1 MCVAELVH
9 DADRRRPCGCSRAPD
24 DVPGGAL
31 ERQWPRRRLAARALL
46 RAISWIG
53 PYLGGNLGYEWG
65 STSNNPTRPSGIAG
79 GIQGG
84 YNWQSGQFVFGAEAD
99 IQLSAAN
106 DTFAP
111 WKFSNPWFG
120 TVRGRAGYAVGSL
133 LLYGTAGLAFAEL
146 SGQTFGLVSESHTN
160 LGWAAGVGAEAA
172 IYRRWSAKVEYLF
185 VDLASSTFA
194 ITGASNGLSANIFRA
209 GVNYHF

>member
-1 MCVAELVH
+1 MKQIVSCRAGAAALLVTLLVTLLGGSAWA
-9 DADRRRPCGCSRAPD
+9 ADLPRAPYYTA
-24 DVPGGAL
+24 PGPL
-31 ERQWPRRRLAARALL
+31 SSY
-46 RAISWIG
+46 SWVG
-53 PYLGGNLGYEWG
+53 PYLGGNLGYQWG
-65 STSNNPTRPSGIAG
+65 TTSNNPTRPAGIAG

-99 IQLSAAN
+99 IQLAAAN

-120 TVRGRAGYAVGSL
+120 TVRGRAGYALRNV
-133 LLYGTAGLAFAEL
+133 LLYGTAGLAFGEL
-146 SGQTFGLVSESHTN
+146 AGETVGLVSENHTN
-160 LGWAAGVGAEAA
+160 LGWAAGVGAEVGF
-172 IYRRWSAKVEYLF
+172 YGNWSAKVEYLF

-194 ITGASNGLSANIFRA
+194 ITGASNGLSANVFRA

>member
-1 MCVAELVH
+1 MMRIV
-9 DADRRRPCGCSRAPD
+9 GGRA
-24 DVPGGAL
+24 GAV
-31 ERQWPRRRLAARALL
+31 ALL
-46 RAISWIG
+46 MTFLLGLSSGSGRAADLRHAPYYAPEGPLSSFSWIG

-99 IQLSAAN
+99 IQLAAAN

-120 TVRGRAGYAVGSL
+120 TVRGRAGYAIGSL
-133 LLYGTAGLAFAEL
+133 LLYGTAGLAFGEL
-146 SGQTFGLVSESHTN
+146 SGQTFGLVSENHTN
-160 LGWAAGVGAEAA
+160 LGWTAGVGAEAA
-172 IYRRWSAKVEYLF
+172 LYGRWSAKVEYLF

>member
-1 MCVAELVH
+1 MMQIV
-9 DADRRRPCGCSRAPD
+9 
-24 DVPGGAL
+24 GGRTGAV
-31 ERQWPRRRLAARALL
+31 ALL
-46 RAISWIG
+46 MTFLVGLSGGSGRAADLPGTPYYTAAGPLSAFSWIG
-53 PYLGGNLGYEWG
+53 PYLGGNFGYQWG

-84 YNWQSGQFVFGAEAD
+84 YNWQSGQFVFGGEAD

-120 TVRGRAGYAVGSL
+120 TVRGRAGYAMGSV
-133 LLYGTAGLAFAEL
+133 LLYGTAGLAFGEL
-146 SGQTFGLVSESHTN
+146 SGETFGLVSENHTN
-160 LGWAAGVGAEAA
+160 LGWTAGVGAEAA
-172 IYRRWSAKVEYLF
+172 IYGRWSAKVEYLF
-185 VDLASSTFA
+185 VDLASSTFT

>member
-1 MCVAELVH
+1 MMQIV
-9 DADRRRPCGCSRAPD
+9 GGRA
-24 DVPGGAL
+24 GAL
-31 ERQWPRRRLAARALL
+31 ALL
-46 RAISWIG
+46 MTLLVALSSGAGRAADLSHAPYYTPEGPLSSFSWIG

-99 IQLSAAN
+99 IQLAAAN

>member
-1 MCVAELVH
+1 MMQIV
-9 DADRRRPCGCSRAPD
+9 GGRA
-24 DVPGGAL
+24 GAV
-31 ERQWPRRRLAARALL
+31 ALL
-46 RAISWIG
+46 MTPLVALSSGAGRAADLSHAPYYTPEGPLSSFSWIG

-99 IQLSAAN
+99 IQLAAAN

-120 TVRGRAGYAVGSL
+120 TVRGRAGYAMGSL
-133 LLYGTAGLAFAEL
+133 LLYGTAGLAFGEL
-146 SGQTFGLVSESHTN
+146 SGQTFGLVSENHTN
-160 LGWAAGVGAEAA
+160 LGWTAGVGAEAA
-172 IYRRWSAKVEYLF
+172 LYGRWSAKVEYLF

>member
-1 MCVAELVH
+1 MMQIV
-9 DADRRRPCGCSRAPD
+9 GGRA
-24 DVPGGAL
+24 GAV
-31 ERQWPRRRLAARALL
+31 ALL
-46 RAISWIG
+46 MTFLLGLSSGSGRAADFSHAPYYTPEGPLSSFSWIG

-99 IQLSAAN
+99 IQLAAAN

-120 TVRGRAGYAVGSL
+120 TVRGRAGYAIGSL
-133 LLYGTAGLAFAEL
+133 LLYGTAGLAFGEL

-160 LGWAAGVGAEAA
+160 LGWTAGVGAEAA
-172 IYRRWSAKVEYLF
+172 IYGRWSAKIEYLF

>member
-1 MCVAELVH
+1 MKQIIKGRAGAAALLLTLLGGSAWA
-9 DADRRRPCGCSRAPD
+9 ADLPRAPYYRAE
-24 DVPGGAL
+24 GAL
-31 ERQWPRRRLAARALL
+31 GFF
-46 RAISWIG
+46 SWVG

-65 STSNNPTRPSGIAG
+65 TTGNNPTRPTGIAG

-120 TVRGRAGYAVGSL
+120 TVRGRAGYAIHDL
-133 LLYGTAGLAFAEL
+133 LLYGTAGLAFGEL
-146 SGQTFGLVSESHTN
+146 TGETVGLLSESHTN
-160 LGWAAGVGAEAA
+160 LGWTAGIGAEA
-172 IYRRWSAKVEYLF
+172 RLFRSNWSAKVEYLF
-185 VDLASSTFA
+185 VDLSSSTFTL
-194 ITGASNGLSANIFRA
+194 TGVSNGLSASVFRA

>member
-1 MCVAELVH
+1 MMQIV
-9 DADRRRPCGCSRAPD
+9 GGRA
-24 DVPGGAL
+24 GAL
-31 ERQWPRRRLAARALL
+31 ALL
-46 RAISWIG
+46 MTLLVALSSGAGRAADLSHAPYYTPEGPLSSFSWIG

-99 IQLSAAN
+99 IQLAAAN

-120 TVRGRAGYAVGSL
+120 TVRGRAGYAMGSL
-133 LLYGTAGLAFAEL
+133 LLYGTAGLAFGEL

-160 LGWAAGVGAEAA
+160 LGWTAGVGAEAA
-172 IYRRWSAKVEYLF
+172 IYGRWSAKIEYLF

>member
-1 MCVAELVH
+1 MMQIV
-9 DADRRRPCGCSRAPD
+9 GGRA
-24 DVPGGAL
+24 GAL
-31 ERQWPRRRLAARALL
+31 ALL
-46 RAISWIG
+46 MTLLVALLSGAGRAADLSHAPYYTPEGPLSSFSWIG

-99 IQLSAAN
+99 IQLAAAN

-120 TVRGRAGYAVGSL
+120 TVRGRAGYAIGSL
-133 LLYGTAGLAFAEL
+133 LLYGTAGLAFGEL
-146 SGQTFGLVSESHTN
+146 SGQTFGLVSENHTN
-160 LGWAAGVGAEAA
+160 LGWTAGVGAEAA
-172 IYRRWSAKVEYLF
+172 LYGRWSAKVEYLF

>member
-1 MCVAELVH
+1 MMQIV
-9 DADRRRPCGCSRAPD
+9 GGRA
-24 DVPGGAL
+24 GAL
-31 ERQWPRRRLAARALL
+31 ALL
-46 RAISWIG
+46 MTLLVALSSGAGRAADLSHAPYYTPEGPLSSFSWIG

-99 IQLSAAN
+99 IQLAAAN

-120 TVRGRAGYAVGSL
+120 TVRGRAGYAMGSL
-133 LLYGTAGLAFAEL
+133 LLYGTAGLAFGEL

-160 LGWAAGVGAEAA
+160 LGWTAGVGAEAA
-172 IYRRWSAKVEYLF
+172 IYGRWSAKIEYLF
-185 VDLASSTFA
+185 VDLASGTFA
-194 ITGASNGLSANIFRA
+194 VTGASNGLSANIFRA

>member
-1 MCVAELVH
+1 MKQIVKGPLGAAALL
-9 DADRRRPCGCSRAPD
+9 AMLA
-24 DVPGGAL
+24 GGT
-31 ERQWPRRRLAARALL
+31 ARAADFPASPYYTAPGPLGSY
-46 RAISWIG
+46 SWIG

-65 STSNNPTRPSGIAG
+65 ATSNNPTQPSGIAG

-84 YNWQSGQFVFGAEAD
+84 YNWQTGQFVFGAEAD

-120 TVRGRAGYAVGSL
+120 TVRGRAGYAFRNL
-133 LLYGTAGLAFAEL
+133 LLYGTAGLAF
-146 SGQTFGLVSESHTN
+146 GGLTGESVGLITESHIN
-160 LGWAAGVGAEAA
+160 LGWAAGVGAEAG
-172 IYRRWSAKVEYLF
+172 IYGNWSVKVEYLF

-194 ITGASNGLSANIFRA
+194 ITGASNGLSANVLRA

>member
-1 MCVAELVH
+1 MMQIV
-9 DADRRRPCGCSRAPD
+9 GGRA
-24 DVPGGAL
+24 GAL
-31 ERQWPRRRLAARALL
+31 ALL
-46 RAISWIG
+46 MTLLVALSSGAGRAADLSHAPYYTPEGPLSSFSWIG

-99 IQLSAAN
+99 IQLAAAN

-120 TVRGRAGYAVGSL
+120 TVRGRAGYAMGSL
-133 LLYGTAGLAFAEL
+133 LLYGTAGLAFGEL

-160 LGWAAGVGAEAA
+160 LGWTAGVGAEAA
-172 IYRRWSAKVEYLF
+172 IYGRWSAKVEYLF

>member
-1 MCVAELVH
+1 MKQIVK
-9 DADRRRPCGCSRAPD
+9 GRA
-24 DVPGGAL
+24 GA
-31 ERQWPRRRLAARALL
+31 AALL
-46 RAISWIG
+46 LTLLGGTAWAADLPRARYYTAGGPLSSFSWVG

-65 STSNNPTRPSGIAG
+65 TTSNNPTRPAGIAG

-106 DTFAP
+106 DRFAP

-120 TVRGRAGYAVGSL
+120 TVRGRAGYAIHNL
-133 LLYGTAGLAFAEL
+133 LLYGTAGLAFGALTGE
-146 SGQTFGLVSESHTN
+146 TVGLLSESHSN
-160 LGWAAGVGAEAA
+160 LGWTAGIGAEAGL
-172 IYRRWSAKVEYLF
+172 YGNWSAKVEYLF
-185 VDLASSTFA
+185 VDLSSSTFA
-194 ITGASNGLSANIFRA
+194 LTGVSNGLSANVFRA

>member
-1 MCVAELVH
+1 MMQIV
-9 DADRRRPCGCSRAPD
+9 GGRA
-24 DVPGGAL
+24 GAL
-31 ERQWPRRRLAARALL
+31 ALL
-46 RAISWIG
+46 MTLLVALSSGAGRAADLSHAPYYTPEGPLSSFSWIG

-99 IQLSAAN
+99 IQLAAAN

-120 TVRGRAGYAVGSL
+120 TVRGRAGYAIGSL
-133 LLYGTAGLAFAEL
+133 LLYGTAGLAFGEL
-146 SGQTFGLVSESHTN
+146 SGQTFGLVSENHTN

-172 IYRRWSAKVEYLF
+172 IYGRWSAKVEYLF

>member
-1 MCVAELVH
+1 MMQIV
-9 DADRRRPCGCSRAPD
+9 GGRA
-24 DVPGGAL
+24 GAL
-31 ERQWPRRRLAARALL
+31 ALL
-46 RAISWIG
+46 MTLLVALSSGAGRAADLSHAPYYTPEGPLSSFSWIG

-99 IQLSAAN
+99 IQLAAAN

-120 TVRGRAGYAVGSL
+120 TVRGRAGYAIGSL
-133 LLYGTAGLAFAEL
+133 LLYGTAGLAFGEL
-146 SGQTFGLVSESHTN
+146 SGQTFGLVSENHTN
-160 LGWAAGVGAEAA
+160 LGWTAGVGAEAA
-172 IYRRWSAKVEYLF
+172 LYGRWSAKVEYLF

>member
-1 MCVAELVH
+1 MMQIV
-9 DADRRRPCGCSRAPD
+9 GGRA
-24 DVPGGAL
+24 GAV
-31 ERQWPRRRLAARALL
+31 ALL
-46 RAISWIG
+46 MTFLLGLSSGSGRAADFSHAPYYTPGDPLSAFTWIG

-99 IQLSAAN
+99 IQLAAAN

-120 TVRGRAGYAVGSL
+120 TVRGRAGYAIGSL
-133 LLYGTAGLAFAEL
+133 LLYGTAGLAFGEL
-146 SGQTFGLVSESHTN
+146 SGQTFGLVSENHTN
-160 LGWAAGVGAEAA
+160 LGWTAGVGAEAA
-172 IYRRWSAKVEYLF
+172 LYGRWSAKVEYLF

>member
-1 MCVAELVH
+1 MMQIV
-9 DADRRRPCGCSRAPD
+9 GGRA
-24 DVPGGAL
+24 GAV
-31 ERQWPRRRLAARALL
+31 ALL
-46 RAISWIG
+46 MTFLLGLSSGSGRAADFSHAPYYTPGDPLSALSWIG

-79 GIQGG
+79 GIHGG
-84 YNWQSGQFVFGAEAD
+84 YNWRSGQFVFGAEAD
-99 IQLSAAN
+99 IQLAAAN

-120 TVRGRAGYAVGSL
+120 TVRGRAGYAMGSL
-133 LLYGTAGLAFAEL
+133 LLYGTAGLAFGEL

-160 LGWAAGVGAEAA
+160 LGWTAGVGAEAA
-172 IYRRWSAKVEYLF
+172 IYGRWSAKIEYLF
-185 VDLASSTFA
+185 VDLASGTFA
-194 ITGASNGLSANIFRA
+194 VTGASNGLSANIFRA

>member
-1 MCVAELVH
+1 MMQIV
-9 DADRRRPCGCSRAPD
+9 GGRA
-24 DVPGGAL
+24 GAV
-31 ERQWPRRRLAARALL
+31 ALL
-46 RAISWIG
+46 MTFLLGLSSGSGRAADFSHAPYYTPGDPLSALSWIG

-99 IQLSAAN
+99 IQLAAAN

-120 TVRGRAGYAVGSL
+120 TVRGRAGYAIGSL
-133 LLYGTAGLAFAEL
+133 LLYGTAGLAFGEL
-146 SGQTFGLVSESHTN
+146 SGQTFGLVSENHTN
-160 LGWAAGVGAEAA
+160 LGWTAGVGAEAA
-172 IYRRWSAKVEYLF
+172 LYGRWSAKVEYLF

>member
-1 MCVAELVH
+1 MMQIV
-9 DADRRRPCGCSRAPD
+9 GGRA
-24 DVPGGAL
+24 GAV
-31 ERQWPRRRLAARALL
+31 ALL
-46 RAISWIG
+46 MTFLLGLSSGSGRAADFSHAPYYTPGDPLSALSWIG

-99 IQLSAAN
+99 IQLAAAN

-120 TVRGRAGYAVGSL
+120 TVRGRAGYAMGSL
-133 LLYGTAGLAFAEL
+133 LLYGTAGLAFGEL

-160 LGWAAGVGAEAA
+160 LGWTAGVGAEAA
-172 IYRRWSAKVEYLF
+172 IYGRWSAKIEYLF